1 MRWLRTKWRL
11 SSNYNVR
18 NFDIVRKGKAIRS
31 GNRSLVFS
39 FSTSMRPCKWFYFEE
54 SSSYSQSWQRSVV
67 EGQSNPIYRSFYH
80 TLNLFFQPGSWQLK
94 MTNECSH
101 SKDGSVSFNIYSD
114 AQLSYKTKAYELL
127 LTCKNLW
134 GENKREFKNFFRFGQ
149 FLFCHGISATRNYG
163 FRGVF
168 SITDKPPATRQ
179 LAAGG
184 LHV

>member
-31 GNRSLVFS
+31 GNRSLFFS

-127 LTCKNLW
+127 FTCKNLW
-134 GENKREFKNFFRFGQ
+134 GENKREFKSF
-149 FLFCHGISATRNYG
+149 SALGSSYSVMEYRP
-163 FRGVF
+163 REIMVSVVF
-168 SITDKPPATRQ
+168 S
-179 LAAGG
+179 L
-184 LHV
+184 